1 MNDKLPEAPKAAG
14 NYVTVKK
21 IGDFIY
27 TSGHVPIT
35 DEKKIIGKIPNEI
48 SIEEGYDA
56 ASLCA
61 ELAIA
66 SLLTISDI
74 KKLIPVNVLGFVNSS
89 PDFIDQP
96 RVLNGFTDK
105 LDEFFSEKPTRSAV
119 GVSSLP
125 LNVCVEVQSVFY
137 ICLLYTSPSPRD
149 RIRSRMPSSA

>member
-35 DEKKIIGKIPNEI
+35 DEKKIIGKIPNDI

-61 ELAIA
+61 ELTIA

-89 PDFIDQP
+89 SDFTDQP
-96 RVLNGFTDK
+96 KVLNGFTDK

-125 LNVCVEVQSVFY
+125 LHVCVEVQSVFY
-137 ICLLYTSPSPRD
+137 INE
-149 RIRSRMPSSA
+149 

>member
-14 NYVTVKK
+14 NYVTEKK

-35 DEKKIIGKIPNEI
+35 DEKKIIGKIPNDI

-61 ELAIA
+61 ELTIA

-89 PDFIDQP
+89 SDFTDQP
-96 RVLNGFTDK
+96 KVLNGFTDK

-137 ICLLYTSPSPRD
+137 INE
-149 RIRSRMPSSA
+149 

>member
-1 MNDKLPEAPKAAG
+1 MPEAPKAAG

-35 DEKKIIGKIPNEI
+35 DEKKIIGKIPNDI

-61 ELAIA
+61 ELTIA

-89 PDFIDQP
+89 SDFTDQP
-96 RVLNGFTDK
+96 KVLNGFTDK

-137 ICLLYTSPSPRD
+137 INE
-149 RIRSRMPSSA
+149 

>member
-35 DEKKIIGKIPNEI
+35 DEKRIIGKIPNKI
-48 SIEEGYDA
+48 SIKEGYDA

-61 ELAIA
+61 ELTIA

-89 PDFIDQP
+89 SDFTDQP
-96 RVLNGFTDK
+96 KVLNGFTDK

-137 ICLLYTSPSPRD
+137 INE
-149 RIRSRMPSSA
+149 

>member
-125 LNVCVEVQSVFY
+125 LNVCVEVQTVFY
-137 ICLLYTSPSPRD
+137 INE
-149 RIRSRMPSSA
+149 

>member
-61 ELAIA
+61 ELTIA

-96 RVLNGFTDK
+96 SVLNGFTDK

-125 LNVCVEVQSVFY
+125 LNVCVEVQTVFY
-137 ICLLYTSPSPRD
+137 INE
-149 RIRSRMPSSA
+149 

>member
-1 MNDKLPEAPKAAG
+1 MNDKLPGAPKAAG

-61 ELAIA
+61 ELTIA

-125 LNVCVEVQSVFY
+125 LNVCVEVQTVFY
-137 ICLLYTSPSPRD
+137 INE
-149 RIRSRMPSSA
+149 

>member
-35 DEKKIIGKIPNEI
+35 DEKKIIGKIPNDI

-56 ASLCA
+56 ASVCA
-61 ELAIA
+61 ELTIA
-66 SLLTISDI
+66 SLLTTSDI

-89 PDFIDQP
+89 SDFTDQP
-96 RVLNGFTDK
+96 KVLNGFTDK

-137 ICLLYTSPSPRD
+137 INE
-149 RIRSRMPSSA
+149 

>member
-61 ELAIA
+61 ELTIA

-74 KKLIPVNVLGFVNSS
+74 KKLIPVNVLGFVNSTS
-89 PDFIDQP
+89 DFTDQP
-96 RVLNGFTDK
+96 KVLNGFTDK

-137 ICLLYTSPSPRD
+137 INE
-149 RIRSRMPSSA
+149 

>member
-61 ELAIA
+61 ELTIA

-89 PDFIDQP
+89 SDFTDQP
-96 RVLNGFTDK
+96 KVLNGFTDK

-119 GVSSLP
+119 GVLSLP

-137 ICLLYTSPSPRD
+137 INE
-149 RIRSRMPSSA
+149 

>member
-35 DEKKIIGKIPNEI
+35 DEKKIIGKIPNDI

-61 ELAIA
+61 ELTVA

-89 PDFIDQP
+89 SDFTDQP
-96 RVLNGFTDK
+96 KVLNGFTDK

-137 ICLLYTSPSPRD
+137 INE
-149 RIRSRMPSSA
+149 

>member
-35 DEKKIIGKIPNEI
+35 DEKKIVGKIPNDI

-61 ELAIA
+61 ELTIA

-89 PDFIDQP
+89 SDFTDQP
-96 RVLNGFTDK
+96 KVLNGFTDK

-137 ICLLYTSPSPRD
+137 INE
-149 RIRSRMPSSA
+149 

>member
-35 DEKKIIGKIPNEI
+35 DERKIIGKIPNDI

-61 ELAIA
+61 ELTIA

-89 PDFIDQP
+89 SDFTDQP
-96 RVLNGFTDK
+96 KVLNGFTDK

-137 ICLLYTSPSPRD
+137 INE
-149 RIRSRMPSSA
+149 

>member
-35 DEKKIIGKIPNEI
+35 DEKKTIGKIPNDI

-61 ELAIA
+61 ELTIA

-74 KKLIPVNVLGFVNSS
+74 KKLIPVNVLGFVNCTS
-89 PDFIDQP
+89 DFTDQP
-96 RVLNGFTDK
+96 KVLNGFTDK

-137 ICLLYTSPSPRD
+137 INE
-149 RIRSRMPSSA
+149 

>member
-48 SIEEGYDA
+48 SMEEGYDA

-61 ELAIA
+61 ELTIA

-89 PDFIDQP
+89 SDFTDQP
-96 RVLNGFTDK
+96 KVLNGFTDK

-137 ICLLYTSPSPRD
+137 INE
-149 RIRSRMPSSA
+149 

>member
-35 DEKKIIGKIPNEI
+35 DEKKIIGKIPNDI

-61 ELAIA
+61 ELTIA

-89 PDFIDQP
+89 SDFTGQP
-96 RVLNGFTDK
+96 QVLNGFTDK

-137 ICLLYTSPSPRD
+137 INE
-149 RIRSRMPSSA
+149 

>member
-1 MNDKLPEAPKAAG
+1 MNDKFPEAPKAAG

-35 DEKKIIGKIPNEI
+35 DEKKITGKIPSEI
-48 SIEEGYDA
+48 SVEEGYDA

-61 ELAIA
+61 ELTIA
-66 SLLTISDI
+66 SLLTISDL

-89 PDFIDQP
+89 SDFADQP
-96 RVLNGFTDK
+96 KVLNGFTDK
-105 LDEFFSEKPTRSAV
+105 LDQFFSEKPTRSAV

-125 LNVCVEVQSVFY
+125 LNVCVEVQAVFY
-137 ICLLYTSPSPRD
+137 INE
-149 RIRSRMPSSA
+149 

>member
-1 MNDKLPEAPKAAG
+1 MNNKLPEAPKAAG

-21 IGDFIY
+21 VGDFIY

-35 DEKKIIGKIPNEI
+35 NDKKITGKIPSEI
-48 SIEEGYDA
+48 SIDEGYDA

-61 ELAIA
+61 DLTVA
-66 SLLTISDI
+66 SLLTISDL
-74 KKLIPVNVLGFVNSS
+74 KKLIPVNVIGFVNCTS
-89 PDFIDQP
+89 DFTDQP
-96 RVLNGFTDK
+96 KVLNGFTDK

-137 ICLLYTSPSPRD
+137 INE
-149 RIRSRMPSSA
+149 

>member
-1 MNDKLPEAPKAAG
+1 MNNNLPEAPKAVG

-35 DEKKIIGKIPNEI
+35 DEKKIVGKIPSEI
-48 SIEEGYDA
+48 SVEEGYDA

-61 ELAIA
+61 DLTIA
-66 SLLTISDI
+66 TLLTISDI
-74 KKLIPVNVLGFVNSS
+74 KKLIPVNVIGFVNSS
-89 PDFIDQP
+89 PDFKDQP
-96 RVLNGFTDK
+96 NVLNGFTDK

-125 LNVCVEVQSVFY
+125 LNVCVEVQAVFY
-137 ICLLYTSPSPRD
+137 VNE
-149 RIRSRMPSSA
+149 

>member
-14 NYVTVKK
+14 NYVTVKN

-61 ELAIA
+61 ELTIA

-74 KKLIPVNVLGFVNSS
+74 KKLIPVNVLGFV
-89 PDFIDQP
+89 
-96 RVLNGFTDK
+96 L
-105 LDEFFSEKPTRSAV
+105 
-119 GVSSLP
+119 SL
-125 LNVCVEVQSVFY
+125 
-137 ICLLYTSPSPRD
+137 IH
-149 RIRSRMPSSA
+149 I